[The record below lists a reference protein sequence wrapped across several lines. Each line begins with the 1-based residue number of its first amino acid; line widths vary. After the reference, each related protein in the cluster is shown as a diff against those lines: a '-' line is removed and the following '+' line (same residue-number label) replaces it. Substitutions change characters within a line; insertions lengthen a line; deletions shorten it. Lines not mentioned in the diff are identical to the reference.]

1 MGGCRVD
8 EGFLPIVLGVVE
20 SNNGEPELVG
30 PRNGFV
36 NIWHLECQVMHSL
49 PVLVEVP
56 VEKVVFVI
64 DKRAD
69 HLEAALPGEI
79 ELDPSKV
86 SFVAEAATDMGS
98 TEKINECLGDVDV
111 VDRDR
116 DMVEPLDDVPK
127 ALMHRLDVG
136 HGVAILRSYHC
147 KSRDSETVR
156 VRYMAARIMNPAK
169 N

>member
-8 EGFLPIVLGVVE
+8 ECFLPIVLGVVE
-20 SNNGEPELVG
+20 SNNSEPELVG

-36 NIWHLECQVMHSL
+36 NIRHLECEVVHSL
-49 PVLVEVP
+49 AVLVEVP
-56 VEKVVFVI
+56 VEKVVLVL

-69 HLEAALPGEI
+69 HLEPALPGEI

-86 SFVAEAATDMGS
+86 SFVAEAAADVGP
-98 TEKINECLGDVDV
+98 TEKIDECLGDVDV
-111 VDRDR
+111 VHRDR
-116 DMVEPLDDVPK
+116 DVVEPLDDAPK
-127 ALMHRLDVG
+127 ALMHRVDVG

-147 KSRDSETVR
+147 NSKDNETVR